1 MLSIV
6 DYLAY
11 LPHIIAVI
19 TAFLGYIFGQKSNKT
34 SRFHQQVE
42 NNLKELS
49 GPLYFKGKK
58 IVRSTDIQSKEHL
71 LDEFFN
77 SFSSSQIYKLGNRQ
91 LINLLINNEEAYY
104 RFKETREIQ
113 EWDNFWKGFS
123 SFHEYTEREY
133 WRNFNVLYSDYRWL
147 QQAVTSNVFIRCW
160 HEMIHLLFQASQFGV
175 VGSALILYFVTWDYF
190 FIDKFPEGSMLLS
203 LQFFITMSIISSIF
217 IMVGSSVRELKIQRE
232 SLWFKKLRE
241 KSIPWLSNLIK
252 NN

>member
-1 MLSIV
+1 MISIV

-11 LPHIIAVI
+11 LPHVIAII
-19 TAFLGYIFGQKSNKT
+19 TAFLGYIFGQKSNKK

-49 GPLYFKGKK
+49 EPLYFKGKK

-77 SFSSSQIYKLGNRQ
+77 SFSSSHIYKLGNRQ
-91 LINLLINNEEAYY
+91 LINLLIKNEEAYY

-147 QQAVTSNVFIRCW
+147 QQAATSNVFIRCW

-175 VGSALILYFVTWDYF
+175 IVSSLILYLAIWDHF
-190 FIDKFPEGSMLLS
+190 FINKFPVGSILLS
-203 LQFFITMSIISSIF
+203 IQFFFIMTMVFSIF
-217 IMVGSSVRELKIQRE
+217 IMVGSSVRELKSQRE
-232 SLWFKKLRE
+232 RLWFKKLRE
-241 KSIPWLSNLIK
+241 KRIPWLSNLIK